1 MSSARGPGQSLAA
14 TVLASSFLSTSC
26 MGLPGPPGLPS
37 SGSEEN
43 IHSGAWALVGQ
54 EGPSMDGRAM
64 E

>member
-26 MGLPGPPGLPS
+26 MGLPGLPS